1 MNMSGILREPLFH
14 FLLLGFGLFLL
25 YGRAAPGSSDQQ
37 RIEVNSGRIESLSQQ
52 FKSTWSRPP
61 TEQELAGLIDSYVHD
76 EVLYREGLAM
86 GLDADDPVIKRRV
99 RQKLEVM
106 SEESGNQ
113 QAPSDTELSAYLSK
127 HADKFRQAPIVSF
140 EQVFFSG
147 EGMVDEVERQSRE
160 AVAAL
165 NQGADPAGIGQPTML
180 PARVADMP
188 LDLVAR
194 DFGEEFAKKLGAL
207 PLSVWQGPVASGF
220 GAHVVRIT
228 ARRPAE
234 LPPLAA
240 IRPQVLREWEN
251 DRRVRNR
258 AQAYQGML
266 KNYEVVIDTKP
277 QVTGSVP

>member
-1 MNMSGILREPLFH
+1 MKIQSILREPLVH
-14 FLLLGFGLFLL
+14 FLLIGMLLFLL
-25 YGRAAPGSSDQQ
+25 YGRVASEGSDSR
-37 RIEVNSGRIESLSQQ
+37 RIEVSAARIEDLSRQYQ
-52 FKSTWSRPP
+52 KVWSREPSA
-61 TEQELAGLIDSYVHD
+61 QELNALVQAYVHD

-86 GLDADDPVIKRRV
+86 GLDGDDPVIKRRV

-113 QAPSDTELSAYLSK
+113 QAPSDTELSAYLDK

-147 EGMVDEVERQSRE
+147 EGTVAEVERQSRE

-165 NQGADPAGIGQPTML
+165 NQGADPAGIGQATML

-194 DFGEEFAKKLGAL
+194 EFGEEFAKKLGAL
-207 PLSVWQGPVASGF
+207 PLRIWQGPVASGF

-234 LPPLAA
+234 LPPLAS

-251 DRRVRNR
+251 DRRGRNR

-266 KNYEVVIDTKP
+266 KNYEVIIDTKP
-277 QVTGSVP
+277 QVTGPVP

>member
-1 MNMSGILREPLFH
+1 MKLSGILREPLFH

-25 YGRAAPGSSDQQ
+25 YGRVAPGSADQQ

-52 FKSTWSRPP
+52 FQSTWSRPP

-194 DFGEEFAKKLGAL
+194 DFGEEFAKKLGVL

-258 AQAYQGML
+258 AQAYQSML
-266 KNYEVVIDTKP
+266 KNYEVIIDSKP

>member
-147 EGMVDEVERQSRE
+147 EGTVTEVERQSRE

-258 AQAYQGML
+258 AQAYQSML